1 MKLETIA
8 KPIRIRLSFSD
19 KREFA
24 SLESLKQSFDLGEVR
39 DLLKGDSMI
48 RWLKQN
54 GETSLCKKIETC
66 RKSPDKMEDD
76 EIIDMFFGC
85 DDPHDRKYVASMKEL
100 GFIYWEAEYTAQN
113 NDKAIASFRKAK
125 KCR

>member
-1 MKLETIA
+1 MKLDPIA
-8 KPIRIRLSFSD
+8 KPIRIRLSYTD

-24 SLESLKQSFDLGEVR
+24 SLESLKHSFDLDEVR
-39 DLLKGDSMI
+39 GLLKGDSMI

-76 EIIDMFFGC
+76 EITGC
-85 DDPHDRKYVASMKEL
+85 RQPWICV
-100 GFIYWEAEYTAQN
+100 
-113 NDKAIASFRKAK
+113 
-125 KCR
+125 